1 MAQKTNTTQ
10 LTTSLEHYFFTEDSI
25 KVSFLYLIALAL
37 MIFGLFIDPLEDVY
51 SGFIKILQSPSNLIT
66 DYFEVGGIGATFF
79 NAGLLMLIN
88 SWAVGR
94 LVTKMTGPILAAML
108 TVTGFAF
115 FGKNLYNSIPI
126 TLGTLLYSQYR
137 NLPIANFVLTSLF
150 ATTLAPVVS
159 IITFGQGLPYY
170 MSIPLG
176 VGVGILIGFTIHPM
190 GSSFLRFHQG
200 YNLYNMGFTAGVLGM
215 LIAGLM
221 RAFDL
226 TTTYEPEIN
235 PFSIVEVEY
244 FFYGFSLFLL
254 VSGFILNNKSFK
266 GYGQFRRDSGRLI
279 SDFMTDYGVGLSL
292 MNMGILGLAA
302 LTYVRLLDGVL
313 EGAVIGGVLTVIGFG
328 AFGKHIFNAT
338 PVVIGIFL
346 MQVGMAIDEP
356 SSTTSLLSVL
366 FGTTLAPIAGHYGWM
381 AGIVV
386 GLLHAALVP
395 NTGITHAGLNLY
407 NNGFAGGF
415 VAATIVPVLDGIR
428 ERNELR
434 ERISQNK
441 NDHERNA

>member
-1 MAQKTNTTQ
+1 METKVNRTKVRTRLGQ
-10 LTTSLEHYFFTEDSI
+10 YFFTEDSI
-25 KVSFLYLIALAL
+25 KVSFLFLIAY
-37 MIFGLFIDPLEDVY
+37 IFMFFGIFVDPIEKVY
-51 SGFIKILQSPSNLIT
+51 QGFIKILQSPSNLIT
-66 DYFEVGGIGATFF
+66 DYFEVGGIGAAFF

-88 SWAVGR
+88 AWAIGR
-94 LVTKMTGPILAAML
+94 FVPKITGPIVAAMF
-108 TVTGFAF
+108 TVMGFAF

-126 TLGTLLYSQYR
+126 TIGTLLYSKYR
-137 NLPIANFVLTSLF
+137 NMPISNFVLTSLF

-170 MSIPLG
+170 TSIPLG
-176 VGVGILIGFTIHPM
+176 IVVGILIGFTIHPM

-221 RAFDL
+221 RAFKL
-226 TTTYEPEIN
+226 TTTYEPQIN
-235 PFSIVEVEY
+235 AFSIVEVE
-244 FFYGFSLFLL
+244 FFFLCFSLFLL
-254 VSGFILNNKSFK
+254 IIGFRLNGMSFK
-266 GYGQFRRDSGRLI
+266 GYKQYKGDSGRLI
-279 SDFMTDYGVGLSL
+279 SDFITDYGVGLSFI
-292 MNMGILGLAA
+292 NMGVLGLAA
-302 LTYVRLLDGVL
+302 LTYIWLVDGVL

-328 AFGKHIFNAT
+328 AFGKHIFNVM

-356 SSTTSLLSVL
+356 SSTASLLSAL
-366 FGTTLAPIAGHYGWM
+366 FGTTLAPIAGHYGWK
-381 AGIVV
+381 AGILV
-386 GLLHAALVP
+386 GLLHAVLVP

-415 VAATIVPVLDGIR
+415 VAATVVPILDGIR
-428 ERNELR
+428 ERNEMR
-434 ERISQNK
+434 ERVSKNK